1 MHLIDPYLVCPGNLP
16 GALRASLTIA
26 VMKLPED
33 FKVSEGIL
41 ELERRIGVPENF
53 FRNLND
59 ADDWTF
65 IIKLH
70 ALFEAACT
78 HLLLHHLK
86 EPELASIISRLELS
100 NKVTGKVA
108 FLTKLKL
115 ISKDNR
121 RFIATLSDLRNSL
134 VHDVRNHEFSLP
146 SMLTE
151 LTHDAVKNMAVAFS
165 PYETLIREHPFD
177 EGLQL
182 GYQGDIS
189 KQAELSAV
197 IERFKWDPRYHIWIG
212 AHHVLIEIIDN
223 YDYSD
228 YLTWVRDRDAEG

>member
-1 MHLIDPYLVCPGNLP
+1 
-16 GALRASLTIA
+16 
-26 VMKLPED
+26 MKLPDD

-65 IIKLH
+65 VIKLH

-115 ISKDNR
+115 IGKDNR
-121 RFIATLSDLRNSL
+121 RFIATLSELRNSL
-134 VHDVRNHEFSLP
+134 VHDVRNHEFTLP

-151 LTHDAVKNMAVAFS
+151 LTPDAIKNMAVAFS
-165 PYETLIREHPFD
+165 PYESFIREHPFND
-177 EGLQL
+177 DLQL
-182 GYQGDIS
+182 GYKGDIS

-228 YLTWVRDRDAEG
+228 YLTWVRDRDERAADTGESEEA